1 VSEEKSVRKVLRR
14 ISPAFFRPG
23 GGREG
28 GGEGGREGG
37 GEEGKECEKDFPV
50 D

>member
-28 GGEGGREGG
+28 GREDGRAGG
-37 GEEGKECEKDFPV
+37 GEEGKECEEGFPV